1 MLGFLGWLCLGR
13 QLSPVLN
20 RKDGL
25 SGVSM
30 SPHCHKHNTFTFS
43 TQWASTNF
51 HASWVHWDSVLRRHP
66 EAILLEVNEATRN
79 SPSRPTVPLDLQTF
93 TVNGGRMGKSMETMG
108 RSGWSSDQG
117 KVWNSMYSF
126 FVSLFSLSFFIL
138 QWRRRVPLLL
148 PSWIPL
154 SKSGLYGWE
163 KLIPLAHFSNYHR

>member
-79 SPSRPTVPLDLQTF
+79 SPSRPTVPLDLQTD
-93 TVNGGRMGKSMETMG
+93 VHC
-108 RSGWSSDQG
+108 
-117 KVWNSMYSF
+117 
-126 FVSLFSLSFFIL
+126 
-138 QWRRRVPLLL
+138 QWRQNGEEHGDYGEVRLVLWPRQSLKLHVFFLRFLVFPIIFHSSVETESTTSTSFMNPTVQKRPLWLGEADT
-148 PSWIPL
+148 SGPL
-154 SKSGLYGWE
+154 
-163 KLIPLAHFSNYHR
+163 F